1 MQNEKKWR
9 RKKPRLRLKSS
20 VTMVSWAKIVW
31 IIVLSGATSV
41 GAQEKLETP
50 SQKTKEAVDKL
61 LQAPR
66 SVIKSLHDV
75 SEAAKAKLRD
85 DVAENKSTKANSEA
99 TPPVEPKPHQL
110 SAPNFSTAGR
120 RDPFRPFTLNTRTH
134 SRPRETLSPLERYE
148 LGQLKLVGI
157 VWHVKE
163 VSAMIEDPAGLG
175 YVVKVDTPIGPNDGK
190 VKAIQ
195 PDQIIVEETY
205 VDLFGGKKR
214 REVNIK
220 LSVERTE

>member
-1 MQNEKKWR
+1 MANWK
-9 RKKPRLRLKSS
+9 
-20 VTMVSWAKIVW
+20 KIVW
-31 IIVLSGATSV
+31 IILLSGATFA

-50 SQKTKEAVDKL
+50 SQKTKDAVDKL

-66 SVIKSLHDV
+66 SITKSLHGV
-75 SEAAKAKLRD
+75 SEAAKAKLQD
-85 DVAENKSTKANSEA
+85 DVAETKSTTANSE
-99 TPPVEPKPHQL
+99 TTQPVEPRSHQL
-110 SAPNFSTAGR
+110 SAPNVSTAAR

-148 LGQLKLVGI
+148 LGQLRLVGI
-157 VWHVKE
+157 VWHVKQP
-163 VSAMIEDPAGLG
+163 SAMIEDSAGLG
-175 YVVKVDTPIGPNDGK
+175 YVVKVGTPIGPNDGK

>member
-1 MQNEKKWR
+1 MMVNWL
-9 RKKPRLRLKSS
+9 RKIAS
-20 VTMVSWAKIVW
+20 
-31 IIVLSGATSV
+31 IILLFGAASV

-61 LQAPR
+61 LQAPGTIQKNLQDL
-66 SVIKSLHDV
+66 SDT
-75 SEAAKAKLRD
+75 AKAKLRD
-85 DVAENKSTKANSEA
+85 AVRETKSTKPNSEA
-99 TPPVEPKPHQL
+99 SPVEQNPNQS

-134 SRPRETLSPLERYE
+134 NRPRENLSPLERYE
-148 LGQLKLVGI
+148 LGQLRLVGV

-163 VSAMIEDPAGLG
+163 PSAMIEDSAGLG
-175 YVVKVDTPIGPNDGK
+175 YVVKVGTPIGPNDGK
-190 VKAIQ
+190 VKAIK

>member
-1 MQNEKKWR
+1 
-9 RKKPRLRLKSS
+9 
-20 VTMVSWAKIVW
+20 MVAWVRQIVW
-31 IIVLSGATSV
+31 IILFSGVTFV

-66 SVIKSLHDV
+66 AISKSLQNLG
-75 SEAAKAKLRD
+75 EAAKAKLRD
-85 DVAENKSTKANSEA
+85 AVAETKSTKANSEA
-99 TPPVEPKPHQL
+99 TPPVEPKPHQP
-110 SAPNFSTAGR
+110 STPNFSTAGR

-148 LGQLKLVGI
+148 LGQLRLVGI

-163 VSAMIEDPAGLG
+163 PSAMIEDSAGLG
-175 YVVKVDTPIGPNDGK
+175 YVVKVGTPIGPNDGR
-190 VKAIQ
+190 VTAIK
-195 PDQIIVEETY
+195 PDQIIVAETY

>member
-1 MQNEKKWR
+1 
-9 RKKPRLRLKSS
+9 
-20 VTMVSWAKIVW
+20 MVSWAKIVW
-31 IIVLSGATSV
+31 IVLLSGATSV

-61 LQAPR
+61 LQAPQ
-66 SVIKSLHDV
+66 SISKSLRNV

-85 DVAENKSTKANSEA
+85 DVAETKSTKANSEA
-99 TPPVEPKPHQL
+99 TQPVEPKPHQL
-110 SAPNFSTAGR
+110 SPPNSSTAGR
-120 RDPFRPFTLNTRTH
+120 RDPFRPFTLNTHTH

-163 VSAMIEDPAGLG
+163 PSAMIEDSAGLG
-175 YVVKVDTPIGPNDGK
+175 YVVKVGTPIGPNDGK
-190 VKAIQ
+190 IKAIQ

-205 VDLFGGKKR
+205 VDLFGAKKR

-220 LSVERTE
+220 LSAERTE

>member
-1 MQNEKKWR
+1 M
-9 RKKPRLRLKSS
+9 
-20 VTMVSWAKIVW
+20 MVAWVRQIVW
-31 IIVLSGATSV
+31 IILFSGVTFV

-66 SVIKSLHDV
+66 AISKSLQNLG
-75 SEAAKAKLRD
+75 EAAKAKLRD
-85 DVAENKSTKANSEA
+85 AVAETKSTKANSEA
-99 TPPVEPKPHQL
+99 TPPVEPKPHQP
-110 SAPNFSTAGR
+110 STPNFSTAGR

-148 LGQLKLVGI
+148 LGQLRLVGI

-163 VSAMIEDPAGLG
+163 PSAMIEDSAGLG
-175 YVVKVDTPIGPNDGK
+175 YVVKVGTPIGPNDGR
-190 VKAIQ
+190 VTAIK
-195 PDQIIVEETY
+195 PDQIIVAETY

>member
-1 MQNEKKWR
+1 MVN
-9 RKKPRLRLKSS
+9 RLR
-20 VTMVSWAKIVW
+20 KIAS
-31 IIVLSGATSV
+31 IILLSGVASV

-50 SQKTKEAVDKL
+50 SQQTKEAVDKL
-61 LQAPR
+61 LQAPGT
-66 SVIKSLHDV
+66 IKKNLQDLSDT
-75 SEAAKAKLRD
+75 AKAKLRD
-85 DVAENKSTKANSEA
+85 GVAETKSTKANSET
-99 TPPVEPKPHQL
+99 TPPVEPKPNQL
-110 SAPNFSTAGR
+110 STQTAGR

-134 SRPRETLSPLERYE
+134 NRLRENLSPLERYE
-148 LGQLKLVGI
+148 LGQLRLVGV

-163 VSAMIEDPAGLG
+163 PSAMIEDSAGLG
-175 YVVKVDTPIGPNDGK
+175 YVVKVGTPIGPNDGK
-190 VKAIQ
+190 VKAIK

>member
-1 MQNEKKWR
+1 
-9 RKKPRLRLKSS
+9 
-20 VTMVSWAKIVW
+20 MVSWAKIVW

-50 SQKTKEAVDKL
+50 SQKTKEAVDRL

-66 SVIKSLHDV
+66 SVSKSLHDV

-85 DVAENKSTKANSEA
+85 DVAESKSTKANSEA

-110 SAPNFSTAGR
+110 LAPNFSTAAR

-157 VWHVKE
+157 VWYVKE
-163 VSAMIEDPAGLG
+163 LSAMIEDPAGLG
-175 YVVKVDTPIGPNDGK
+175 YVVKVGTPVGPNDGK

-220 LSVERTE
+220 LSVERAE

>member
-1 MQNEKKWR
+1 M
-9 RKKPRLRLKSS
+9 
-20 VTMVSWAKIVW
+20 VTWVRKIVW
-31 IIVLSGATSV
+31 IILFSGVTFV

-66 SVIKSLHDV
+66 AISKSLQDLG
-75 SEAAKAKLRD
+75 EAAKAKLRD
-85 DVAENKSTKANSEA
+85 AVAETKSTKANSEA
-99 TPPVEPKPHQL
+99 TPPVEAKPHQP
-110 SAPNFSTAGR
+110 STPNFSTAGR

-148 LGQLKLVGI
+148 LGQLRLVGV

-163 VSAMIEDPAGLG
+163 PSAMIEDSAGLG
-175 YVVKVDTPIGPNDGK
+175 YVVKVGTPIGPNEGK
-190 VKAIQ
+190 VTAIK

>member
-1 MQNEKKWR
+1 MVNRIR
-9 RKKPRLRLKSS
+9 RIAS
-20 VTMVSWAKIVW
+20 
-31 IIVLSGATSV
+31 IILLSGAASL
-41 GAQEKLETP
+41 GAQENLETP

-61 LQAPR
+61 LQAP
-66 SVIKSLHDV
+66 SAINKSLQDL

-85 DVAENKSTKANSEA
+85 AVAETKSTKANSEP
-99 TPPVEPKPHQL
+99 TPPVEPKPDQPSTPNL
-110 SAPNFSTAGR
+110 SPAAR
-120 RDPFRPFTLNTRTH
+120 RDPFRPFTLSTRTH
-134 SRPRETLSPLERYE
+134 GRSRETLSPLERYE
-148 LGQLKLVGI
+148 LGQLRLVGV

-163 VSAMIEDPAGLG
+163 PSAMIEDSAGLG
-175 YVVKVDTPIGPNDGK
+175 YVVKVGTPIGPNDGK

>member
-1 MQNEKKWR
+1 
-9 RKKPRLRLKSS
+9 
-20 VTMVSWAKIVW
+20 MVNWAKIVW
-31 IIVLSGATSV
+31 IILLSGATSV

-61 LQAPR
+61 LHAPGA
-66 SVIKSLHDV
+66 IGKSLHGV
-75 SEAAKAKLRD
+75 SEAAKAKLK
-85 DVAENKSTKANSEA
+85 EPTGETQSTNANSEA
-99 TPPVEPKPHQL
+99 SQSVEPKPHQP
-110 SAPNFSTAGR
+110 STPNFSTAGR

-148 LGQLKLVGI
+148 LGQLRLVGV
-157 VWHVKE
+157 VWQIKE
-163 VSAMIEDPAGLG
+163 PSAMIEDSAGLG
-175 YVVKVDTPIGPNDGK
+175 YVVKVGTLIGPNEGK
-190 VKAIQ
+190 VKAIK

>member
-1 MQNEKKWR
+1 MSNW
-9 RKKPRLRLKSS
+9 
-20 VTMVSWAKIVW
+20 TKIVW
-31 IIVLSGATSV
+31 IILLSGATCV
-41 GAQEKLETP
+41 GAQEKEDTP

-66 SVIKSLHDV
+66 SISRSLQDV

-85 DVAENKSTKANSEA
+85 AVAETKSTKANSEA
-99 TPPVEPKPHQL
+99 TEPVEPKLQQP
-110 SAPNFSTAGR
+110 SPPNSPAGR
-120 RDPFRPFTLNTRTH
+120 RDPFRPLTLNTRTQ

-157 VWHVKE
+157 VWHVKQP
-163 VSAMIEDPAGLG
+163 SAMIEDSAGFG
-175 YVVKVDTPIGPNDGK
+175 YVVRVGTPIGPNDGK
-190 VKAIQ
+190 IKAIQ
-195 PDQIIVEETY
+195 PEQIIVEETY
-205 VDLFGGKKR
+205 VDLLGGKKR

>member
-1 MQNEKKWR
+1 
-9 RKKPRLRLKSS
+9 
-20 VTMVSWAKIVW
+20 MVSWIIKMMW
-31 IIVLSGATSV
+31 IILLAGVTSV

-66 SVIKSLHDV
+66 AISKSLEHLG
-75 SEAAKAKLRD
+75 EAAKAKLRD
-85 DVAENKSTKANSEA
+85 AVTETQSPKGNSEA
-99 TPPVEPKPHQL
+99 TSFEPKSNQP
-110 SAPNFSTAGR
+110 STPNVSTAGR
-120 RDPFRPFTLNTRTH
+120 RDPFRPFTLNTRIP

-148 LGQLKLVGI
+148 LGQLRLVGV
-157 VWHVKE
+157 VWRVKE
-163 VSAMIEDPAGLG
+163 PSAMIEDSAGLG
-175 YVVKVDTPIGPNDGK
+175 YVVKVGTPIGPNDGK
-190 VKAIQ
+190 VTAIK

-220 LSVERTE
+220 LSVEKTE

>member
-1 MQNEKKWR
+1 MANW
-9 RKKPRLRLKSS
+9 
-20 VTMVSWAKIVW
+20 VKILW
-31 IIVLSGATSV
+31 IILLSGASSI

-66 SVIKSLHDV
+66 SISKTLHDV
-75 SEAAKAKLRD
+75 TEAAKAKLRD
-85 DVAENKSTKANSEA
+85 DVAETKSTKANSE
-99 TPPVEPKPHQL
+99 TTQPVEPKPHQL
-110 SAPNFSTAGR
+110 SAPNSFTTGR

-134 SRPRETLSPLERYE
+134 SPREALSPLERYE
-148 LGQLKLVGI
+148 LAQLKLVGI
-157 VWHVKE
+157 VWHVRE
-163 VSAMIEDPAGLG
+163 PSAMIEDSAGLG
-175 YVVKVDTPIGPNDGK
+175 YVVKVGTPIGPNDGK

>member
-1 MQNEKKWR
+1 
-9 RKKPRLRLKSS
+9 
-20 VTMVSWAKIVW
+20 MVSWTKIVW

-50 SQKTKEAVDKL
+50 SQKTKEAVDRL

-66 SVIKSLHDV
+66 SVSKSLHDV

-85 DVAENKSTKANSEA
+85 DVAESKSTKANSEA

-110 SAPNFSTAGR
+110 LAPNFSTAAR

-157 VWHVKE
+157 VWYVKE
-163 VSAMIEDPAGLG
+163 LSAMIEDPVGLG
-175 YVVKVDTPIGPNDGK
+175 YVVKVGTPVGPNDGK

-220 LSVERTE
+220 LSVERAE